1 LPKKEIELLL
11 FISRKLGL
19 DEVQSLLQ
27 QPGYRRN
34 YYERHEQQWKNLC
47 TKYIDTGGKVYPITS
62 ADAKEILAK
71 LTLCPELND
80 G

>member
-1 LPKKEIELLL
+1 
-11 FISRKLGL
+11 
-19 DEVQSLLQ
+19 LLQ
-27 QPGYRRN
+27 QPGYKRN

-47 TKYIDTGGKVYPITS
+47 TKYIQTGGKVYPITS

-71 LTLCPELND
+71 LMLCPELND